1 MYTQH
6 IWNSN
11 ETGIQVRKQL
21 GVKVLTKKYSH
32 QVYNTIPKCKEWLTI
47 NATWRL
53 ILRFYIFQG
62 ERIRDDYFKHC
73 KFGTCMVVQTKAW
86 IISFLLKEFLSF
98 FKRSIP
104 SGISPSNRHLLIL
117 DGHGSHVSLEAIE
130 QVQQFGLDI
139 ITLPSHTSHVL
150 QPLDVNYF
158 KPFKITLKKKER

>member
-1 MYTQH
+1 
-6 IWNSN
+6 
-11 ETGIQVRKQL
+11 
-21 GVKVLTKKYSH
+21 
-32 QVYNTIPKCKEWLTI
+32 
-47 NATWRL
+47 
-53 ILRFYIFQG
+53 
-62 ERIRDDYFKHC
+62 
-73 KFGTCMVVQTKAW
+73 MVVQTKAW